1 MKIIIAGD
9 GKVGST
15 LTRELAAE
23 GYDVTI
29 IDANPKV
36 LEATEERYDVLA
48 IQGNC
53 ASMDVLDQAGVREAD
68 LLIVATSADE
78 INLLCS
84 LTAHCMNKDIHTI
97 ARIRN
102 PEYTNQLVRMRD
114 AFALSMTVNPE
125 LQAAVEIERLI
136 KYPGF
141 LKRDTFAKGRVEIVE
156 LRVPKESPLCDLCL
170 NDLEQVVKCQVLVCT
185 VLRRGEAV
193 APDGNFVLRE
203 GDRIFVTAPSEN
215 LTILLKNLGII
226 THKARRIMI
235 CGGGRISYY
244 LAKRLEKSGID
255 VRIIEQ
261 NPDRCLELAAVLPDT
276 CIIQGDASDER
287 VLNNEG
293 IEDCDVLVTL
303 TGLDEINMI
312 VSLYGN
318 SCGVP

>member
-36 LEATEERYDVLA
+36 LEATEERYDVLS

-125 LQAAVEIERLI
+125 LQTAVEIERLI

-156 LRVPKESPLCDLCL
+156 LRVIKESPLCDLCL

-226 THKARRIMI
+226 THKARRVMI
-235 CGGGRISYY
+235 CGGG
-244 LAKRLEKSGID
+244 A
-255 VRIIEQ
+255 
-261 NPDRCLELAAVLPDT
+261 
-276 CIIQGDASDER
+276 
-287 VLNNEG
+287 
-293 IEDCDVLVTL
+293 
-303 TGLDEINMI
+303 
-312 VSLYGN
+312 
-318 SCGVP
+318 